1 MSFSLV
7 TVNNEKIIR
16 QNAPV
21 TDLTGL
27 TSFTQYDVP
36 SGPLQ
41 GLRDLG
47 FALGWTGQKIYFLD
61 KPLELTNSI
70 SWISDDEML
79 VLGNDFSSTNYG
91 YALKMT
97 GSNAAITIGSSLG
110 QNRDGS
116 PRYPIGIG
124 LVVGHDYSTSN
135 PVLTTTTPGA
145 ILENGAS
152 LTVNGSELQ
161 FASPLKIASDAGS
174 VQFNETIITDITSF
188 SNSKQTILN
197 EAPSDKVIYTNCV
210 LNAKNYPI
218 RVISIQGIDDFSAIF
233 KNAFI
238 QPHRSEDGNAI
249 SSATLVKK
257 NLTFSKNFNT
267 YDIQF
272 VGNSETATHNQGI
285 ELTNVDLLPSVDVL
299 LQNNNHSV
307 NHFAIFQEI
316 SVQAKDLSQNFLQ
329 NCKIRIATFNSN
341 NRVNTAIGGQF
352 QGSRDFTGT
361 AYNEYLDTLNNSS
374 NTIANF
380 TVLTARVWNDS
391 FSFQSVPLE
400 YDLYFES
407 QDYQGTVILYVD
419 FMAYGFQLERQPVT
433 FLKNDKIQLV
443 KTISSDLLIT
453 ELSAS
458 TVSAYPITV
467 TIDQSLATITFA
479 GDNGIQDLTPENAYD
494 LVALYQFENDLWSET
509 KQTPVNRIGDL
520 ILAYDYSVFFVSINY
535 TGNMITDQEIVLD
548 ANSTFVGTRTDE
560 DGSISTRTLRITNL
574 VVGSRLQIYNITTS
588 TEFNNVE
595 ITSSE
600 YSLLYV
606 EGVLI
611 SSGDIIRIRLVKDDK
626 EEFTTVGIAND
637 TGLSVLASQ
646 VDDQVYIG
654 FNTDGSQVVKFAP
667 DYVDNEI
674 DLVIGSDWKMS
685 ELYAWW
691 KYNLTTED
699 GIRFFFG
706 GITAED
712 EANFRINIAIVDL
725 FLDNRTFAS
734 YKQTDNR
741 RFYRDGLNAYP
752 VKKPTTSGY
761 GLDAVWRDKIMVSRQ
776 EKIDRLLD
784 LFEGDVFQTSNTLTV
799 KQEGTDTI
807 LLEKEY
813 QQDASG
819 NVSLTKKNS

>member
-1 MSFSLV
+1 MSFQLSSSGV
-7 TVNNEKIIR
+7 I
-16 QNAPV
+16 QQQSPV

-27 TSFTQYDVP
+27 ASFTQYKLA
-36 SGPLQ
+36 SGVLQ
-41 GLRDLG
+41 NLG

-61 KPLELTNSI
+61 KPLELNNTI
-70 SWISDDEML
+70 SWNSDEEIL
-79 VLGNDFSSTNYG
+79 VLGHNFLVSNYG

-97 GSNAAITIGSSLG
+97 GSSAAITIGSSLG

-124 LVVGHDYSTSN
+124 LVLGYDYITTN

-145 ILENGAS
+145 ILENGAT

-161 FASPLKIASDAGS
+161 IASPLKIASDAGS

-188 SNSKQTILN
+188 FGSKQTILN
-197 EAPSDKVIYTNCV
+197 EAPSDKVTYTDCI

-218 RVISIQGIDDFSAIF
+218 RVINIQGINAFSATF

-238 QPHRSEDGNAI
+238 QPHRSEDGNPI

-285 ELTNVDLLPSVDVL
+285 ELTNLDLLPSIDVL
-299 LQNNNHSV
+299 LQNNKQSV
-307 NHFAIFQEI
+307 NHVAIFQEI
-316 SVQAKDLSQNFLQ
+316 SVQAKDISENFLQ

-341 NRVNTAIGGQF
+341 NRVNTTIGGQF
-352 QGSRDFTGT
+352 QGGRDFTGT
-361 AYNEYLDTLNNSS
+361 AYNEYLFTLDNIS

-391 FSFQSVPLE
+391 FSVQSDPLE

-407 QDYQGTVILYVD
+407 QDYQGPVTLYVD

-433 FLKNDKIQLV
+433 FLKNDRIQLV
-443 KTISSDLLIT
+443 KTIPSDLLIT

-467 TIDQSLATITFA
+467 TIDPSLADPSLARITFA
-479 GDNGIQDLTPENAYD
+479 GDDGVQDLTPEKAYD

-509 KQTPVNRIGDL
+509 TPVNRIGDL
-520 ILAYDYSVFFVSINY
+520 ILAYHYNVSFVSINY

-548 ANSTFVGTRTDE
+548 SNSTFIGTRTDGE
-560 DGSISTRTLRITNL
+560 GSISTRTLSISNA
-574 VVGSRLQIYNITTS
+574 VVGSRLQVYNLTTN
-588 TEFNNVE
+588 TEFINVE

-606 EGVLI
+606 EGSFI
-611 SSGDIIRIRLVKDDK
+611 SSGDVVRNQLAKEDK
-626 EEFTTVGIAND
+626 EEFTIVSIAND
-637 TGLSVLASQ
+637 TGISVLADQ
-646 VDDQVYIG
+646 VDDQVYIS

-667 DYVDNEI
+667 DYVNNEI
-674 DLVIGSDWKMS
+674 DLVIGSDWEMS

-691 KYNLTTED
+691 KYILTTSD

-712 EANFRINIAIVDL
+712 EANFRINTAIVNL

-741 RFYRDGLNAYP
+741 RFYRDGEDPYP
-752 VKKPTTSGY
+752 VKDPTTSGY
-761 GLDAVWRDKIMVSRQ
+761 GLDVVWRDKIMVSRQ
-776 EKIDRLLD
+776 PKVDKLLD
-784 LFEGDVFQTSNTLTV
+784 LFEGDVLQTSNTLTV
-799 KQEGTDTI
+799 KREGTETV

-813 QQDASG
+813 RTDASG